1 MITLSILSNLSRTS
15 LIKIKMPNKMFPCV
29 GHHSLRNVRAD
40 WALAAPLAHILLDWR
55 QIWQKI
61 KSMQGFAGPRYIWKY
76 HFVFHP
82 QRITQELQQT
92 APQMGQIS
100 LIWGQ
105 ISLVCK
111 QTSPA
116 CEQIGL
122 ICEQISP
129 IYAQISLV
137 WEQISLICKQ
147 TNLICEQLL
156 LICGQMNHICE
167 NILPFLAFSTFQCFH
182 SMLSVSNLT
191 KYLSVRG
198 KQWNYIICH
207 WISWQHVHASH
218 SYMSVSLFTISQ
230 YIYSHI

>member
-1 MITLSILSNLSRTS
+1 
-15 LIKIKMPNKMFPCV
+15 
-29 GHHSLRNVRAD
+29 
-40 WALAAPLAHILLDWR
+40 
-55 QIWQKI
+55 
-61 KSMQGFAGPRYIWKY
+61 
-76 HFVFHP
+76 
-82 QRITQELQQT
+82 
-92 APQMGQIS
+92 MGQIS

-122 ICEQISP
+122 ICEQIRL

-182 SMLSVSNLT
+182 SMLSPILQS
-191 KYLSVRG
+191 
-198 KQWNYIICH
+198 
-207 WISWQHVHASH
+207 
-218 SYMSVSLFTISQ
+218 ISQ
-230 YIYSHI
+230 RSKQTMELYHLSLNILTTRTCITFLYVGFVIYNITIYIFSYKDVYHGGLQIFPLYYQ

>member
-1 MITLSILSNLSRTS
+1 
-15 LIKIKMPNKMFPCV
+15 
-29 GHHSLRNVRAD
+29 
-40 WALAAPLAHILLDWR
+40 
-55 QIWQKI
+55 
-61 KSMQGFAGPRYIWKY
+61 
-76 HFVFHP
+76 
-82 QRITQELQQT
+82 
-92 APQMGQIS
+92 MGQIS

-191 KYLSVRG
+191 KYLSAFEANNGIISFVIEYLDNTYMHHILICRFRYL
-198 KQWNYIICH
+198 QYHNIYILIYRC
-207 WISWQHVHASH
+207 ISWWTSD
-218 SYMSVSLFTISQ
+218 ISF
-230 YIYSHI
+230 ILSIIIE

>member
-1 MITLSILSNLSRTS
+1 
-15 LIKIKMPNKMFPCV
+15 
-29 GHHSLRNVRAD
+29 
-40 WALAAPLAHILLDWR
+40 
-55 QIWQKI
+55 
-61 KSMQGFAGPRYIWKY
+61 
-76 HFVFHP
+76 
-82 QRITQELQQT
+82 
-92 APQMGQIS
+92 MGQIS

-147 TNLICEQLL
+147 TKSHLWTITSHLWTNESYLWEHFAIF
-156 LICGQMNHICE
+156 G
-167 NILPFLAFSTFQCFH
+167 FSTFQCFH

-191 KYLSVRG
+191 KYLSAFEANNGIISFVIEYLDNTYMHHILICRFRYL
-198 KQWNYIICH
+198 QYHNIYILIYRC
-207 WISWQHVHASH
+207 ISWWTSD
-218 SYMSVSLFTISQ
+218 ISF
-230 YIYSHI
+230 ILSIIIE

>member
-1 MITLSILSNLSRTS
+1 MLPTAKAVCYANAY
-15 LIKIKMPNKMFPCV
+15 KKEDV
-29 GHHSLRNVRAD
+29 
-40 WALAAPLAHILLDWR
+40 
-55 QIWQKI
+55 
-61 KSMQGFAGPRYIWKY
+61 FAGPRYIWKY
-76 HFVFHP
+76 HFVFFHAE
-82 QRITQELQQT
+82 RITQELQQT
-92 APQMGQIS
+92 APPTIYRSGQIGQIS
-100 LIWGQ
+100 LTWGQ

-191 KYLSVRG
+191 KYLSAFEANNGIISFVIEYLD
-198 KQWNYIICH
+198 NTYIHHILIC
-207 WISWQHVHASH
+207 QFR
-218 SYMSVSLFTISQ
+218 YLQ
-230 YIYSHI
+230 YHNI